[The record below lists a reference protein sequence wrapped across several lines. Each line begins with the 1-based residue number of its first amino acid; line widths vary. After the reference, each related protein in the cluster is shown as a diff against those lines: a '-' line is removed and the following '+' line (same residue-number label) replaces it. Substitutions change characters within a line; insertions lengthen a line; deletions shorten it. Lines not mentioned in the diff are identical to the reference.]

1 MLSTPTAMAAEHPG
15 YERLAREIYSLF
27 SAPAPP
33 FLYVTDP
40 VSPRTTAAVVNS
52 VLSSMARS
60 SDASSR
66 VYHAQINAV
75 ACFNARILYDTV
87 LNQLAGW
94 QVEWGAGCTNWAGDD
109 EQRWNEN
116 LDGFIHGL
124 KAVHSFIRRENT
136 PGSNKGKSK
145 QTEADP
151 ATDIGQIVLVIERAE
166 RLPDQ
171 MSDLLVPLTRLAEL
185 VMSDVPW
192 ENIRPPFGASP
203 DPYYVDVLPLNKED
217 LLRRLDSTF
226 HAVSSQSQHTNV
238 VNPYH
243 PSLRPLYSQFLSV
256 LVDSCSYVQDPNE
269 LQYIAAARWPGF
281 VKPILDAHNDRVDE
295 EDVDM
300 DGADEPGLMP
310 PSEHVRMRL
319 IRIFKPSF
327 KTALEILY
335 PRLDH
340 ATSWAALNGPEENLL
355 AKPASQT
362 QPIPDPGEVEVD
374 DGRIADLPRMSKFIL
389 VAAYLAS
396 TNPHTS
402 DVRMF
407 GRAVDEKKRK
417 RRSHKSSAKSGTTKA
432 PQRVLG
438 PNSFPLDRLI
448 AILGALLEEND
459 VDQRLP
465 APEYLIPGEHT
476 DMEIARVGI
485 YNTIIELSDIGL
497 LHRTSTAEK
506 LDGPPTFK
514 CGISYKMTSALAQ
527 QLDIPLDDLLWD
539 PA

>member
-1 MLSTPTAMAAEHPG
+1 MATEHPG
-15 YERLAREIYSLF
+15 YERFATEISSLF
-27 SAPAPP
+27 SARAPP

-40 VSPRTTAAVVNS
+40 VSPRTTAVVVNS
-52 VLSSMARS
+52 VLSSMAR

-94 QVEWGAGCTNWAGDD
+94 QVEWDTACTNWAGDN
-109 EQRWNEN
+109 EERWNEN

-124 KAVHSFIRRENT
+124 KTVHSFIGRENT
-136 PGSNKGKSK
+136 AGSTKGKGK
-145 QTEADP
+145 QIESDLV
-151 ATDIGQIVLVIERAE
+151 TDIRQIVLVIERAE

-171 MSDLLVPLTRLAEL
+171 MPDLLVPLTRLAEL
-185 VMSDVPW
+185 TRLDLSIVFVSDVPW
-192 ENIRPPFGASP
+192 EDIRPPFGASP
-203 DPYYVDVLPLNKED
+203 DPYYVDVLALNKED
-217 LLRRLDSTF
+217 LLRRLGSTF
-226 HAVSSQSQHTNV
+226 HAVSSQSEHTNGADS
-238 VNPYH
+238 YH

-295 EDVDM
+295 DVDM
-300 DGADEPGLMP
+300 DGPDEPGLKP

-327 KTALEILY
+327 KTALETLY
-335 PRLDH
+335 PRLEH

-355 AKPASQT
+355 AKPANKT

-407 GRAVDEKKRK
+407 GRGVDEKKRK
-417 RRSHKSSAKSGTTKA
+417 RRSHKPSAKSGTTKA

-438 PNSFPLDRLI
+438 PNTFPLDRLI

-497 LHRTSTAEK
+497 FHRTSAAEK

-527 QLDIPLDDLLWD
+527 QLDIPLNDLLWD